1 MRCSMRS
8 SWLSTRPCDFSDN
21 AMALPLSASSRRS
34 MPCSLIR
41 SWSQTRSSLP
51 VMRSLPS
58 AGSCRP
64 RAAAPARRRKARV
77 EAPARLLGGC
87 GRAELAFGE
96 DAEGDA
102 VRRAQPV
109 LRLADAGEALDHH
122 ELGAPPAVR
131 EALLQVRDALA
142 DLEAVA
148 CHAAVLLLRRGAACR
163 GGFVLDVSG
172 SGTDPRQKKL

>member
-21 AMALPLSASSRRS
+21 AMALPFSASSRRS

-51 VMRSLPS
+51 VMRAVLS

-64 RAAAPARRRKARV
+64 RAAAPAR
-77 EAPARLLGGC
+77 LLGGR

-96 DAEGDA
+96 DTEGDA
-102 VRRAQPV
+102 VRRPQPV
-109 LRLADAGEALDHH
+109 LRLAGAGEALDRH
-122 ELGAPPAVR
+122 ELGAPHPVR
-131 EALLQVRDALA
+131 EALLRVRDALA
-142 DLEAVA
+142 DLEAVT
-148 CHAAVLLLRRGAACR
+148 CHAAALLL
-163 GGFVLDVSG
+163 
-172 SGTDPRQKKL
+172 